1 MVQVPLTRARRD
13 RGVDGL
19 TSDILNFER
28 GNSINSNLGRLFE
41 VAREDDECTM
51 CLRLFFASVV
61 VINLSP
67 LVCLQLFAFWAA
79 PS

>member
-1 MVQVPLTRARRD
+1 
-13 RGVDGL
+13 L

-28 GNSINSNLGRLFE
+28 GNSIIQISERLFE
-41 VAREDDECTM
+41 GAREDDECTM

-79 PS
+79 PR